1 MRACL
6 SAWSVCAIACPTRS
20 PSPARSTASLAPL
33 VAGSVFLLFTGTINI
48 ADAFPFVR
56 GYGVKPYNPT
66 VLPRTRDGSAGRARR
81 GVGGYRRPGRLA
93 VAAVPVGTT
102 GPFAVTP
109 PERRRT
115 VRRW

>member
-6 SAWSVCAIACPTRS
+6 SAWSVCGIACPTRS

-56 GYGVKPYNPT
+56 GYGVKPDNPT
-66 VLPRTRDGSAGRARR
+66 VLPQN
-81 GVGGYRRPGRLA
+81 
-93 VAAVPVGTT
+93 
-102 GPFAVTP
+102 
-109 PERRRT
+109 
-115 VRRW
+115 